1 MQCQRHRCVQL
12 QGFRLL
18 LFNSV
23 EHLLFITL
31 LVNTKFYS
39 VNGSRARSI
48 WRFPR
53 EPAPSGNGL
62 VCSFL
67 FVEEKHLYA
76 ALACFFGLVAVNDL
90 ISLYRW
96 WVGELCS
103 VGGIFG
109 ECDREW
115 L

>member
-1 MQCQRHRCVQL
+1 MLSQGYRTGQI
-12 QGFRLL
+12 QGFWLL
-18 LFNSV
+18 LSNSV
-23 EHLLFITL
+23 EHFLFQSGII
-31 LVNTKFYS
+31 NTKFYA
-39 VNGSRARSI
+39 VNGSRDRSI
-48 WRFPR
+48 WLFPR
-53 EPAPSGNGL
+53 EPSPSGNGL

-90 ISLYRW
+90 ILLYRW

>member
-1 MQCQRHRCVQL
+1 MLSQGYRTGQI
-12 QGFRLL
+12 QGFGLL
-18 LFNSV
+18 LSNSV
-23 EHLLFITL
+23 EHLLFQSGII
-31 LVNTKFYS
+31 NTKFYA
-39 VNGSRARSI
+39 VNGSRDRSI
-48 WRFPR
+48 WLFPR
-53 EPAPSGNGL
+53 EPSPSGNGL

-67 FVEEKHLYA
+67 FVEEEHLYA

-90 ISLYRW
+90 ILLYRW